1 MYKLHWLKDGLRAV
15 KSLYLLTI
23 VSESMCLT
31 DCLDPYQDNIIPE
44 ILTRVEELSEDC
56 DAKQLEGTWRLLL
69 PLSQEIVACS
79 TEGALL
85 ASI

>member
-1 MYKLHWLKDGLRAV
+1 MSLRRES
-15 KSLYLLTI
+15 SL
-23 VSESMCLT
+23 SPECLT